1 MVLQSSDQNLLVL
14 MVYILGVYY
23 TFNRMIESID
33 DMVMLNFEKA
43 VVDEQLKEQNLQ
55 EKIGI
60 SFKTD
65 TYSLEK
71 LKDNLKE
78 LSISI
83 DNKSE
88 SLAVYVDWDNSSWVV
103 EHTKKSRRVIRKSPD
118 LSRDLAIPQV
128 PTIIA
133 PKKGMSETVTAED
146 ILKRDKETGTY
157 QPGEPLID
165 IVGMKNQKPFKDLY
179 KDFMDGKK
187 KVEFSFQLVLR
198 ISELRVGLA
207 PGVNV
212 PPISIINC
220 PFTIEK
226 LPWTYA
232 LPWNKKKS

>member
-1 MVLQSSDQNLLVL
+1 MAVQSGDQDLLVL
-14 MVYILGVYY
+14 MVYILGIYY
-23 TFNRMIESID
+23 TFNRMIESVD
-33 DMVMLNFEKA
+33 DMVVLNFQKSA
-43 VVDEQLKEQNLQ
+43 VEEQLKEQNLDD
-55 EKIGI
+55 KIGI
-60 SFKTD
+60 SFGSG

-88 SLAVYVDWDNSSWVV
+88 ALAVYVDWDNSSWVI
-103 EHTKKSRRVIRKSPD
+103 EHSKKSRRVIRKSPD

-133 PKKGMSETVTAED
+133 PKKTISESVTAED

-165 IVGMKNQKPFKDLY
+165 IVAMKDQKPFKGLY

-232 LPWNKKKS
+232 LPWNKTR

>member
-1 MVLQSSDQNLLVL
+1 MAVQSGDQNLLVL

-23 TFNRMIESID
+23 TFNRMIESVD
-33 DMVMLNFEKA
+33 DMVVLNFQKSA
-43 VVDEQLKEQNLQ
+43 VEEQLKEQNLD

-88 SLAVYVDWDNSSWVV
+88 ALAVYVDWDNSSWVI
-103 EHTKKSRRVIRKSPD
+103 EHSKKSRRVIRKSPD

-133 PKKGMSETVTAED
+133 PKKTISESVTAED

-165 IVGMKNQKPFKDLY
+165 IVAMKDQKPFKGLY

-232 LPWNKKKS
+232 LPWNKTR

>member
-1 MVLQSSDQNLLVL
+1 MAVQSGDQNLLVL
-14 MVYILGVYY
+14 MVYILGIYY

-33 DMVMLNFEKA
+33 DMVVLNFQKSA
-43 VVDEQLKEQNLQ
+43 VEEQLKEQNLDD
-55 EKIGI
+55 KIGI
-60 SFKTD
+60 SFGSG

-88 SLAVYVDWDNSSWVV
+88 GLAVYVDWDNSSWVI
-103 EHTKKSRRVIRKSPD
+103 EHSKKSRRVIRKSPD

-133 PKKGMSETVTAED
+133 PKKTISESVTAED

-165 IVGMKNQKPFKDLY
+165 IVAMKDQKPFKGLY

-232 LPWNKKKS
+232 LPWNKTR

>member
-1 MVLQSSDQNLLVL
+1 MAVQSGDQNLLVL

-23 TFNRMIESID
+23 TFNRMIESVD
-33 DMVMLNFEKA
+33 DMVVLNFQKSA
-43 VVDEQLKEQNLQ
+43 VEEQLKEQNLD

-88 SLAVYVDWDNSSWVV
+88 GLAVYVDWDNSSWVI
-103 EHTKKSRRVIRKSPD
+103 EHSKKSRRVIRKSPD

-133 PKKGMSETVTAED
+133 PKKTISESVTAED

-165 IVGMKNQKPFKDLY
+165 IVAMKDQKPFKGLY

-232 LPWNKKKS
+232 LPWNKKR

>member
-1 MVLQSSDQNLLVL
+1 MELTSGDQNLIVL

-23 TFNRMIESID
+23 TFNRMVESID
-33 DMVMLNFEKA
+33 DMVK
-43 VVDEQLKEQNLQ
+43 VDIIKSTIEEQLKDQNLD
-55 EKIGI
+55 EKIAV
-60 SFKTD
+60 SFKTG

-83 DNKSE
+83 DNKSD
-88 SLAVYVDWDNSSWVV
+88 SLAIYVDWDNSSWVV
-103 EHTKKSRRVIRKSPD
+103 EHSKKSRRVIRKYPD
-118 LSRDLAIPQV
+118 LNRDLAMPQV

-133 PKKGMSETVTAED
+133 PSKTISETVTAED
-146 ILKRDKETGTY
+146 ILKREENGIY
-157 QPGEPLID
+157 QPAEPLID
-165 IVGMKNQKPFKDLY
+165 ILGLEKQKPFKKLY
-179 KDFMDGKK
+179 KDFMDRKK
-187 KVEFSFQLVLR
+187 KIEFSFQLVLR

-232 LPWNKKKS
+232 LPWNKDKKK

>member
-1 MVLQSSDQNLLVL
+1 MAVQSGDQNLLVL
-14 MVYILGVYY
+14 MVYILGIYY

-33 DMVMLNFEKA
+33 DMVVLNFQKSA
-43 VVDEQLKEQNLQ
+43 VEEQLKEQNLDD
-55 EKIGI
+55 KIGI
-60 SFKTD
+60 SFGSG

-88 SLAVYVDWDNSSWVV
+88 ALAVYVDWDNSSWVI
-103 EHTKKSRRVIRKSPD
+103 EHSKKSRRVIRKSPD

-133 PKKGMSETVTAED
+133 PKKTISESVTAED

-165 IVGMKNQKPFKDLY
+165 IVAMKDQKPFKGLY

-232 LPWNKKKS
+232 LPWNKKR

>member
-1 MVLQSSDQNLLVL
+1 MAVQSGDQNLIVL

-23 TFNRMIESID
+23 TFNRMIESVD
-33 DMVMLNFEKA
+33 DMVVLNFQKSA
-43 VVDEQLKEQNLQ
+43 VEEQLKEQNLD

-88 SLAVYVDWDNSSWVV
+88 ALAVYVDWDNSSWVI
-103 EHTKKSRRVIRKSPD
+103 EHSKKSRRVIRKSPD

-133 PKKGMSETVTAED
+133 PKKTISESVTAED

-165 IVGMKNQKPFKDLY
+165 IVAMKD
-179 KDFMDGKK
+179 
-187 KVEFSFQLVLR
+187 
-198 ISELRVGLA
+198 
-207 PGVNV
+207 
-212 PPISIINC
+212 
-220 PFTIEK
+220 
-226 LPWTYA
+226 
-232 LPWNKKKS
+232 

>member
-1 MVLQSSDQNLLVL
+1 MVLQSSDQNIIILT
-14 MVYILGVYY
+14 VYILGIYY
-23 TFNRMIESID
+23 TVNRMIESID
-33 DMVMLNFEKA
+33 DMVMLNFQKSA
-43 VVDEQLKEQNLQ
+43 VDEQLKEQNI
-55 EKIGI
+55 ENKVGI
-60 SFKTD
+60 SCGTG
-65 TYSLEK
+65 TYCLDE

-78 LSISI
+78 VSITI

-133 PKKGMSETVTAED
+133 PKKTICENVTAED
-146 ILKRDKETGTY
+146 VLKRDKDTGTY

-165 IVGMKNQKPFKDLY
+165 IVGMKNNKSLKGLY

-226 LPWTYA
+226 LHWTYA
-232 LPWNKKKS
+232 LPWNKKK

>member
-1 MVLQSSDQNLLVL
+1 MAVQSGDQNLLVL
-14 MVYILGVYY
+14 MVYILGIYY
-23 TFNRMIESID
+23 TFNRMIESVD
-33 DMVMLNFEKA
+33 DMVVLNFQKSA
-43 VVDEQLKEQNLQ
+43 VEEQLKEQNLD

-65 TYSLEK
+65 RYSLEK

-88 SLAVYVDWDNSSWVV
+88 GLAVYVDWDNSSWVI
-103 EHTKKSRRVIRKSPD
+103 EHSKKSRRVIRKSPD

-133 PKKGMSETVTAED
+133 PKKTISESVTAED

-165 IVGMKNQKPFKDLY
+165 IVAMKDQKPFKGLY

-232 LPWNKKKS
+232 LPWNKTR

>member
-1 MVLQSSDQNLLVL
+1 MAVQSGDQNLIVL

-23 TFNRMIESID
+23 TFNRMIESVD
-33 DMVMLNFEKA
+33 DMVVLNFQKSA
-43 VVDEQLKEQNLQ
+43 VEEQLKEQNLD

-88 SLAVYVDWDNSSWVV
+88 ALAVYVDWDNSSWVI
-103 EHTKKSRRVIRKSPD
+103 EHSKKSRRVIRKSPD

-133 PKKGMSETVTAED
+133 PKKTISESVTAED

-165 IVGMKNQKPFKDLY
+165 IVAMKDQKPFKGLY

-232 LPWNKKKS
+232 LPWNKKR

>member
-1 MVLQSSDQNLLVL
+1 MAVQSGDQNLLVL

-23 TFNRMIESID
+23 TFNRMIESVD
-33 DMVMLNFEKA
+33 DMVVLNFQKSA
-43 VVDEQLKEQNLQ
+43 VEEQLKEQNLD

-88 SLAVYVDWDNSSWVV
+88 GLAVYVDWDNSSWVI
-103 EHTKKSRRVIRKSPD
+103 EHSKKSRRVIRKSPD

-133 PKKGMSETVTAED
+133 PKKTISESVTAED

-165 IVGMKNQKPFKDLY
+165 IVAMKDQKPFKGLY

-232 LPWNKKKS
+232 LPWNKTR

>member
-1 MVLQSSDQNLLVL
+1 MVLQSSDQNLIILT
-14 MVYILGVYY
+14 VYILGIYY
-23 TFNRMIESID
+23 TVNRMIESID
-33 DMVMLNFEKA
+33 DMVMLNFQKSA
-43 VVDEQLKEQNLQ
+43 VDEQLKEQNI
-55 EKIGI
+55 ENKVGI
-60 SFKTD
+60 SCGTG
-65 TYSLEK
+65 TYCLEE

-78 LSISI
+78 VSITI

-133 PKKGMSETVTAED
+133 PKKTICENVTAED
-146 ILKRDKETGTY
+146 VLKRDKDTGTY

-165 IVGMKNQKPFKDLY
+165 IVGMKNNKSLKGLY

-226 LPWTYA
+226 LHWTYA
-232 LPWNKKKS
+232 LPWNKKK

>member
-1 MVLQSSDQNLLVL
+1 MPSSDQNLIVL
-14 MVYILGVYY
+14 MVYFLGVYY

-33 DMVMLNFEKA
+33 DMVKLDFVKGTVE
-43 VVDEQLKEQNLQ
+43 EQLKEQNLDD
-55 EKIGI
+55 KIGI
-60 SFKTD
+60 SFKTG

-71 LKDNLKE
+71 LSDNLKE

-83 DNKSE
+83 ENKSD

-103 EHTKKSRRVIRKSPD
+103 EHSKKSRRVIRKYPD
-118 LSRDLAIPQV
+118 LSRDLAMPQV

-133 PKKGMSETVTAED
+133 PLKTISETVTAED
-146 ILKRDKETGTY
+146 ILKRDENGVYK
-157 QPGEPLID
+157 PGDPLID
-165 IVGMKNQKPFKDLY
+165 IVGMEKQNDLKKLY
-179 KDFMDGKK
+179 KDFMEGKK

-220 PFTIEK
+220 PFTLEK

-232 LPWNKKKS
+232 LPWNKKK

>member
-1 MVLQSSDQNLLVL
+1 MQLPSSDQNLIVL
-14 MVYILGVYY
+14 TVYILGIYY

-33 DMVMLNFEKA
+33 DMVMLNFQKSTVE
-43 VVDEQLKEQNLQ
+43 EQLQEQNLHEQ
-55 EKIGI
+55 IGI

-65 TYSLEK
+65 VYSLEK

-83 DNKSE
+83 ENKSE

-118 LSRDLAIPQV
+118 LSRDLAMPQV

-133 PKKGMSETVTAED
+133 PKKSISENVTAED
-146 ILKRDKETGTY
+146 ILKRDQETGTY
-157 QPGEPLID
+157 QPGQPLID
-165 IVGMKNQKPFKDLY
+165 IVAMKDQKPLKSLY
-179 KDFMDGKK
+179 KGFMEGKK
-187 KVEFSFQLVLR
+187 NVEFSFQLVLR

-232 LPWNKKKS
+232 LPWNKKKK

>member
-1 MVLQSSDQNLLVL
+1 MQLPSGEQNLIVL
-14 MVYILGVYY
+14 TVYVLGVYY
-23 TFNRMIESID
+23 TFNQMIESID
-33 DMVMLNFEKA
+33 DMVKVNFLKD

-55 EKIGI
+55 DKLGI
-60 SFKTD
+60 SFGSG
-65 TYSLEK
+65 TYSLDK

-78 LSISI
+78 LSVTI
-83 DNKSE
+83 DNKSD

-103 EHTKKSRRVIRKSPD
+103 EHNQKSRRVIRKSPD

-133 PKKGMSETVTAED
+133 PKKKISETVTAED

-157 QPGEPLID
+157 QPGDPLID
-165 IVGMKNQKPFKDLY
+165 IVGMKNQKDFKGLY
-179 KDFMDGKK
+179 KDFMEGKK

-207 PGVNV
+207 PGINV

-220 PFTIEK
+220 PFSIEK

-232 LPWNKKKS
+232 LPWNKKK

>member
-1 MVLQSSDQNLLVL
+1 MVLGSSDQNLIILT
-14 MVYILGVYY
+14 VYILGIYY
-23 TFNRMIESID
+23 TVNRMIESID
-33 DMVMLNFEKA
+33 DMVMLNFQKSA
-43 VVDEQLKEQNLQ
+43 VDEQLKEQNI
-55 EKIGI
+55 ENKVGI
-60 SFKTD
+60 SCGTG
-65 TYSLEK
+65 TYSLDE

-78 LSISI
+78 VSITI

-133 PKKGMSETVTAED
+133 PKKTICENVTAED
-146 ILKRDKETGTY
+146 VLKRDKDTGTY

-165 IVGMKNQKPFKDLY
+165 IVGMKNNKSLKGLY

-207 PGVNV
+207 PGLNV

-226 LPWTYA
+226 LHWTYA
-232 LPWNKKKS
+232 LPWNKKK

>member
-1 MVLQSSDQNLLVL
+1 MQFQNGDQNLIVL

-33 DMVMLNFEKA
+33 DMVKVNFLKDA
-43 VVDEQLKEQNLQ
+43 VDEQLKEQNLD

-60 SFKTD
+60 SFNAG
-65 TYSLEK
+65 TYSLDK

-78 LSISI
+78 LSITI
-83 DNKSE
+83 ENKSE

-103 EHTKKSRRVIRKSPD
+103 EHNKKSRRVIRKSPD

-133 PKKGMSETVTAED
+133 PKKKISETVTAED

-157 QPGEPLID
+157 QPSEPLID
-165 IVGMKNQKPFKDLY
+165 IVAMKNQKDFKGLY
-179 KDFMDGKK
+179 KDFMAEKK
-187 KVEFSFQLVLR
+187 KVDFSFQLVLR

-226 LPWTYA
+226 LNWTYA
-232 LPWNKKKS
+232 LPWNKKK

>member
-1 MVLQSSDQNLLVL
+1 MAVQNSDQNLIVL
-14 MVYILGVYY
+14 TVYILGVYY

-33 DMVMLNFEKA
+33 DMVMLNFEKGI
-43 VVDEQLKEQNLQ
+43 VDQQLKEQNLQ
-55 EKIGI
+55 DQVGI
-60 SFKTD
+60 SFKTG

-71 LKDNLKE
+71 LKDDLKE
-78 LSISI
+78 MSMSI

-103 EHTKKSRRVIRKSPD
+103 EHTKQSRRVIRKSPD
-118 LSRDLAIPQV
+118 LIRDLAIPQV

-133 PKKGMSETVTAED
+133 PKKTISETITAED
-146 ILKRDKETGTY
+146 VLQRDKETGTY
-157 QPGEPLID
+157 KTGSPLIN
-165 IVGMKNQKPFKDLY
+165 IVGLKDQKPFKGLY

-187 KVEFSFQLVLR
+187 KVEFSLQLVLR

-226 LPWTYA
+226 LHWSYA

>member
-1 MVLQSSDQNLLVL
+1 MAVQSGDQNLIVL
-14 MVYILGVYY
+14 TAYILGIYY

-33 DMVMLNFEKA
+33 DMVTLNFQKGA
-43 VVDEQLKEQNLQ
+43 VEEQLKEQNL
-55 EKIGI
+55 EDKIGI

-65 TYSLEK
+65 TYSLDK

-83 DNKSE
+83 ENKSD

-103 EHTKKSRRVIRKSPD
+103 EHSKKSRRVIRKSPD

-133 PKKGMSETVTAED
+133 PKKTVSENVTAED
-146 ILKRDKETGTY
+146 VLRRDKETGIY

-165 IVGMKNQKPFKDLY
+165 IAGMEKQKPFKSLY

-187 KVEFSFQLVLR
+187 NVEFSFQLVLR

-226 LPWTYA
+226 LHWTYA
-232 LPWNKKKS
+232 LPWNKKK

>member
-1 MVLQSSDQNLLVL
+1 MGLTSGDQNLIVL

-33 DMVMLNFEKA
+33 DMVK
-43 VVDEQLKEQNLQ
+43 VDLVKSTIEEQLKEQNLDD
-55 EKIGI
+55 KIGI
-60 SFKTD
+60 SFKTG

-71 LKDNLKE
+71 IKDNLKE

-88 SLAVYVDWDNSSWVV
+88 DLAIYVDWDNSSWVV
-103 EHTKKSRRVIRKSPD
+103 EHSKKSRRVIRKYPD
-118 LSRDLAIPQV
+118 LSRDLAMPQV

-133 PKKGMSETVTAED
+133 PSKTISETVTAED
-146 ILKRDKETGTY
+146 ILKRDQESGVY
-157 QPGEPLID
+157 QPAEPLID
-165 IVGMKNQKPFKDLY
+165 IVGLGKIKDFKKLY
-179 KDFMDGKK
+179 KDFMDQKK
-187 KVEFSFQLVLR
+187 KIEFSFQLVLR

-232 LPWNKKKS
+232 LPWNKK

>member
-1 MVLQSSDQNLLVL
+1 MAVQSGDQNLLVL

-23 TFNRMIESID
+23 TFNRMIESVD
-33 DMVMLNFEKA
+33 DMVVLNFQKSA
-43 VVDEQLKEQNLQ
+43 VEEQLKEQNLD

-88 SLAVYVDWDNSSWVV
+88 ALAVYVDWDNSSWVI
-103 EHTKKSRRVIRKSPD
+103 EHSKKSRRVIRKSPD

-133 PKKGMSETVTAED
+133 PKKTISESVTAED

-165 IVGMKNQKPFKDLY
+165 IVAMKDQKPFKGLY

-232 LPWNKKKS
+232 LPWNKKR

>member
-1 MVLQSSDQNLLVL
+1 MAVQSGDQNLLVL

-23 TFNRMIESID
+23 TFNRMIESVD
-33 DMVMLNFEKA
+33 DMVVLNFQKSA
-43 VVDEQLKEQNLQ
+43 VEEQLKEQNLD

-88 SLAVYVDWDNSSWVV
+88 ALAVYVDWDNSSWVI
-103 EHTKKSRRVIRKSPD
+103 EHSKKSRRVIRKSPD

-133 PKKGMSETVTAED
+133 PKKTISESVTAED

-157 QPGEPLID
+157 QPGEPFID
-165 IVGMKNQKPFKDLY
+165 IVAMKDQKPFKGLY

-232 LPWNKKKS
+232 LPWNKKR

>member
-1 MVLQSSDQNLLVL
+1 MAVQSGDQNLLVL
-14 MVYILGVYY
+14 MVYILGIYY

-33 DMVMLNFEKA
+33 DMVVLNFQKSA
-43 VVDEQLKEQNLQ
+43 VEEQLKEQNLDD
-55 EKIGI
+55 KIGI
-60 SFKTD
+60 SFGSG

-78 LSISI
+78 LSINI

-88 SLAVYVDWDNSSWVV
+88 GLAVYVDWDNSSWVI
-103 EHTKKSRRVIRKSPD
+103 EHSKKSRRVIRKSPD

-133 PKKGMSETVTAED
+133 PKKTISESVTAED

-165 IVGMKNQKPFKDLY
+165 IVAMKDQKPFKGLY

-232 LPWNKKKS
+232 LPWNKTR

>member
-1 MVLQSSDQNLLVL
+1 MVLASSDQNLIILT
-14 MVYILGVYY
+14 VYILGIYY
-23 TFNRMIESID
+23 TVNRMIESID
-33 DMVMLNFEKA
+33 DMVMLNFQKSA
-43 VVDEQLKEQNLQ
+43 VDEQLKEQNI
-55 EKIGI
+55 ENKVGI
-60 SFKTD
+60 SCGTG
-65 TYSLEK
+65 TYSLDE

-78 LSISI
+78 VSITI

-133 PKKGMSETVTAED
+133 PKKTICENVTAED
-146 ILKRDKETGTY
+146 VLKRDKDTGTY
-157 QPGEPLID
+157 QPGGPLID
-165 IVGMKNQKPFKDLY
+165 IVGMKNNKSLKGLY

-207 PGVNV
+207 PGLNV

-226 LPWTYA
+226 LHWTYA
-232 LPWNKKKS
+232 LPWNKKK

>member
-1 MVLQSSDQNLLVL
+1 MQLPSSDQNLIVL
-14 MVYILGVYY
+14 MVYFLGVYY

-33 DMVMLNFEKA
+33 DMVKLDFVKGTVE
-43 VVDEQLKEQNLQ
+43 EQLKEQNLDD
-55 EKIGI
+55 KIGI
-60 SFKTD
+60 SFKTG

-71 LKDNLKE
+71 LSDNLKE

-83 DNKSE
+83 ENKSD

-103 EHTKKSRRVIRKSPD
+103 EHSKKSRRVIRKYPD
-118 LSRDLAIPQV
+118 LSRDLAMPQV

-133 PKKGMSETVTAED
+133 PLKTISETVTAED
-146 ILKRDKETGTY
+146 ILKRDENGVYK
-157 QPGEPLID
+157 PGDPLID
-165 IVGMKNQKPFKDLY
+165 IVGMEKQNDLKKLY
-179 KDFMDGKK
+179 KDFMEGKK

-220 PFTIEK
+220 PFTLEK

-232 LPWNKKKS
+232 LPWNKKK

>member
-1 MVLQSSDQNLLVL
+1 MAVQSGDQNLLVL
-14 MVYILGVYY
+14 MVYILGIYY

-33 DMVMLNFEKA
+33 DMVVLNFQKSA
-43 VVDEQLKEQNLQ
+43 VEEQLKEQNLDD
-55 EKIGI
+55 KIGI
-60 SFKTD
+60 SFGSG

-88 SLAVYVDWDNSSWVV
+88 ALAVYVDWDNSSWVI
-103 EHTKKSRRVIRKSPD
+103 EHSKKSRRVIRKSPD

-133 PKKGMSETVTAED
+133 PKKTISESVTAED

-165 IVGMKNQKPFKDLY
+165 IVAMKDQKPFKGLY

-232 LPWNKKKS
+232 LPWNKTR